1 MSSNSSAILLELSEA
16 VGQRL
21 LFATIQIGIL
31 VGLLMLFERVFRIP
45 AATRNWMWRGLLFA
59 FCFLVFVPFQ
69 VSLPVLNPES
79 RVVSTSAMNSS
90 ETDPSHFDLDEI
102 GKERGESVAV
112 GESPLGVDSGKFNSK
127 YSPESI
133 LDFQTTRSE
142 ARPAKGTKG
151 DSVAILI
158 YLVSLIWI
166 GMVLVCGWILG
177 RQYLCARSILLR
189 TMKLKDGRVLKVA
202 EELRRRSDNP
212 RPIALRTVRGLNS
225 PAVLGITRSVIV
237 LPENWIESES
247 ESVLG
252 LALAHEYAHC
262 ERRDVLWNFVA
273 AVFAI
278 PFFFHPLIWII
289 LRRQLITQEVA
300 CDERAIELTRHRPK
314 ELAELLV
321 RIVEQR
327 VGLVSGFSQFAFM
340 SGNVGALKE
349 RILSMKSYSFRKRN
363 MLLVWAIGFVFAVGC
378 MPVSLTARAADDDKE
393 AKQEKKEKQEKKSG
407 GVVIAGGSAGGS
419 ASASGGSSGFSSS
432 GGSSNGGGF
441 SGGSSSSN
449 ASGKVTINGK
459 TFEPNNQ
466 QSPNTQNGFSTKF
479 SRSFGGKASSS
490 SSSDGRNSS
499 AFEKS
504 GEVEEDGETLRVVE
518 TDKQILL
525 TVTIEGKK
533 KTYRAKNRAEF
544 LKKFPEQKERLK
556 KVLNEV
562 DGDEEDAE
570 DDEEMKDE
578 DGDDDKEMK
587 GGVEDFEKP
596 AKEKMKGKKEKADSE
611 EEDDAE
617 KMGDEDGDDK
627 EMDDEEM
634 DDAGEVANPALEAM
648 KADLD
653 RQINSKDTPEEVR
666 TLLKKLRAELDKK

>member
-1 MSSNSSAILLELSEA
+1 MSSNSFAYMLELSEV

-31 VGLLMLFERVFRIP
+31 VGLLMLFEKVFRIP

-69 VSLPVLNPES
+69 VSLPVLSPES
-79 RVVSTSAMNSS
+79 RSVSNLGRNSDWNASSDSRLDKAIHGRPVSAAQNSQNGDSSKLNSSSSSVSTLGSQILKTS
-90 ETDPSHFDLDEI
+90 
-102 GKERGESVAV
+102 
-112 GESPLGVDSGKFNSK
+112 ESPAQGTKEASF
-127 YSPESI
+127 SI
-133 LDFQTTRSE
+133 L
-142 ARPAKGTKG
+142 
-151 DSVAILI
+151 LN
-158 YLVSLIWI
+158 LVVLMWI

-177 RQYLCARSILLR
+177 SQYLSARAILNR
-189 TMKLKDGRVLKVA
+189 TRQLKDGRILKVA

-212 RPIALRTVRGLNS
+212 RPISLRTVSGLNS
-225 PAVLGITRSVIV
+225 PAVLGVTRSVIV

-273 AVFAI
+273 AVCAI

-363 MLLVWAIGFVFAVGC
+363 MLLVWTLGVVFAIGSV
-378 MPVSLTARAADDDKE
+378 PVSLTARTADDDKE
-393 AKQEKKEKQEKKSG
+393 AKQEKKEKQDKKSG

-449 ASGKVTINGK
+449 ASGRITINGK

-518 TDKQILL
+518 NDKQILL

-544 LKKFPEQKERLK
+544 MKKFPEQKERLK

-578 DGDDDKEMK
+578 DGDGDKEMK

-617 KMGDEDGDDK
+617 KMDDEDGDDK
-627 EMDDEEM
+627 EMDDAE
-634 DDAGEVANPALEAM
+634 EVANPALEAM

-666 TLLKKLRAELDKK
+666 NLLKKLRAELDKK